1 MAPIFLGVLLFHPG
15 FSPRSGWRHGPGGLT
30 SVWRRSC
37 RPSCLGA
44 LSLVVIAVARGGRL
58 TTCTRSSS
66 DWGWSSHRCAS
77 TSIAWVAMPVR
88 TWGWPPIFGWLMP
101 LLTPVVR
108 SRSGCWM
115 AGCALSI
122 NLWRLVSIAVWTR
135 SARWNRIWLSHS
147 LGVSQSNAFEAT
159 LWVRH
164 LRLCPLGGDGTL
176 CPLGGLRNPL
186 WAPHSWRLVDF
197 GMPIL
202 ALRLLPRFHLLSAW
216 THLRGGVCS
225 AWASPWS
232 PRCCGMAI

>member
-1 MAPIFLGVLLFHPG
+1 MRVNPAHPAGRRHRRHSSISACPWCPRCSIFGLFLAGVACCIWCVPLV
-15 FSPRSGWRHGPGGLT
+15 T
-30 SVWRRSC
+30 
-37 RPSCLGA
+37 GA
-44 LSLVVIAVARGGRL
+44 
-58 TTCTRSSS
+58 SSS
-66 DWGWSSHRCAS
+66 QSRHKVG
-77 TSIAWVAMPVR
+77 V
-88 TWGWPPIFGWLMP
+88 GKP
-101 LLTPVVR
+101 LLRPQ
-108 SRSGCWM
+108 
-115 AGCALSI
+115 GCALSI

-216 THLRGGVCS
+216 THLRGGV
-225 AWASPWS
+225 
-232 PRCCGMAI
+232 